1 MRSLPIAALTL
12 LAGLAVTVGC
22 SGPAEDRESEQPRP
36 EASPSVEEAPTPS
49 TVTSPSPSAVDAEDA
64 LRRAVRNLRS
74 ANTGHVTL
82 TIPLTDDVG
91 TVEEGDYQFR
101 PLRAD
106 VTRILTSGDLRV
118 TFRYVTVGKDTWMRL
133 DSISSDE
140 DGAWGCWVDL
150 RDISRANASEG
161 TPTGAP
167 GQLPGALQVATF
179 SKGESFVDGGTN
191 EVEGTTDLYTLLANV
206 GGASLQTASGVG
218 PGDATTPVRF
228 QLNGEMLIGFEA
240 DLATVP
246 REVSEAVADHPY
258 PWLALLPGSDGVM
271 IAYLAKI
278 GQPVQIVA
286 PKPREIVE
294 FTGPSDFESALQ
306 SCGRGAEPT

>member
-1 MRSLPIAALTL
+1 M
-12 LAGLAVTVGC
+12 
-22 SGPAEDRESEQPRP
+22 
-36 EASPSVEEAPTPS
+36 
-49 TVTSPSPSAVDAEDA
+49 
-64 LRRAVRNLRS
+64 
-74 ANTGHVTL
+74 
-82 TIPLTDDVG
+82 
-91 TVEEGDYQFR
+91 
-101 PLRAD
+101 
-106 VTRILTSGDLRV
+106 
-118 TFRYVTVGKDTWMRL
+118 
-133 DSISSDE
+133 
-140 DGAWGCWVDL
+140 
-150 RDISRANASEG
+150 
-161 TPTGAP
+161 
-167 GQLPGALQVATF
+167 
-179 SKGESFVDGGTN
+179 
-191 EVEGTTDLYTLLANV
+191 
-206 GGASLQTASGVG
+206 G

-294 FTGPSDFESALQ
+294 FRGPSDFESALQ